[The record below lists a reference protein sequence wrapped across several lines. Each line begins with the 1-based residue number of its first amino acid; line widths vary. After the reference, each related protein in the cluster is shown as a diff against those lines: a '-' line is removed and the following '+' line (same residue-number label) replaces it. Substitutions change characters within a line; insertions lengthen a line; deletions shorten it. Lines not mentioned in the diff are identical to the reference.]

1 MVPRKKPSSYV
12 PTPDLLH
19 SGIRHVCYEYKNLI
33 SAAHYSMNGQAPWR
47 THCDD
52 AFLLGY
58 RKLRDFL
65 LDDYRSTHG
74 RAELLDIL
82 ALDYLPSNSTRCWSL
97 PTWDKEWRHQMN
109 KQLAHLSFK
118 RDKEWNHLKWLPLLE
133 QEMQNAWS
141 KFLLEIDQQYAS
153 EFHLQLEI
161 AQT

>member
-1 MVPRKKPSSYV
+1 
-12 PTPDLLH
+12 
-19 SGIRHVCYEYKNLI
+19 
-33 SAAHYSMNGQAPWR
+33 
-47 THCDD
+47 
-52 AFLLGY
+52 
-58 RKLRDFL
+58 
-65 LDDYRSTHG
+65 
-74 RAELLDIL
+74 
-82 ALDYLPSNSTRCWSL
+82 
-97 PTWDKEWRHQMN
+97 MN